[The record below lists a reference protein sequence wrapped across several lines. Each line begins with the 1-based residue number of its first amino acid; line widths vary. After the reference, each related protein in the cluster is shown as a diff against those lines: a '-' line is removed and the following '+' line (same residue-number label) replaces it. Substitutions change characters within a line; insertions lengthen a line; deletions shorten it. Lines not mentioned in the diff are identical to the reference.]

1 MSARMHDTNH
11 KRADTQKNYHR
22 RHTKKIRTTKKYK
35 ETQHTTSNMGSI
47 WENYDSN
54 AKVEMEDKSIVNL
67 KIDGRVLLSKASDL
81 NIEFMDN
88 GRNKNPK
95 KCVLTGVLVMFR
107 GSTSI

>member
-1 MSARMHDTNH
+1 MMHDTNH
-11 KRADTQKNYHR
+11 KRADTQKNYQ
-22 RHTKKIRTTKKYK
+22 K
-35 ETQHTTSNMGSI
+35 ENYDNEKNIYQEAQHMKSNMGSI

-54 AKVEMEDKSIVNL
+54 AEVGMEDKSIVNL

-95 KCVLTGVLVMFR
+95 KCILTGVLVMFR